1 MNLLFPGSSPTKIK
15 ILSSNYHMFIICEYE
30 QPEKKLPHSVEQIV
44 LPTVAIKG
52 HRVRGSVER
61 GQISER
67 RHCICLLEKQ
77 YTLQLPFSSLFF
89 LFQRFL
95 GISVEKSV
103 FLFQQ
108 MLMGRY
114 FRQ

>member
-52 HRVRGSVER
+52 HGVRGSVER

-67 RHCICLLEKQ
+67 RHCICLKNN
-77 YTLQLPFSSLFF
+77 TLCNCHFPPYSSYSNDF
-89 LFQRFL
+89 
-95 GISVEKSV
+95 
-103 FLFQQ
+103 
-108 MLMGRY
+108 
-114 FRQ
+114 